1 VVYFHPEFQPEL
13 IGEEE
18 TAVSSPRRQM
28 PSHSMG
34 NNHSSAISSP
44 PPRSPTIR
52 PRVALPP
59 DYEYMKK
66 LIPELKLEIKDKDAR
81 VGQLEVELSEAR
93 RNNTKKDNEIAK
105 LHREIHKIQSVLAQ
119 ASPAMSNGDLA
130 GKLHGTTLAAHTK
143 KQGVS
148 GESSQL
154 DRCNVAATAPKFDKD
169 FRSKQLIKEAIMD
182 NDFLKKL
189 DSSQVREIVDSMYPK
204 QYAKGTYIIREGEV
218 GSHLFVSAE
227 GQMEVIKEGQV
238 LGQMGPG
245 KAFGELAILYNCT
258 RTASVKAVTAVH
270 VWELERRVFQTV
282 MMRTALRR
290 LEDNLNFLRSVPLLA
305 KLSRDKLVKMADVIE
320 TEYYTPGSYIIR
332 QGQSGDTFYIISS
345 GSVKVTQKSQE
356 GGPDDE
362 IRTLEA
368 GEFFGEQALLR
379 SEKRTANIIALPPAA
394 TVLALDRTSFARLIG
409 DLQELRE
416 LKYEER
422 PVSRTSSA
430 RSTGRVSNEFSHLTL
445 DGLDIISTL
454 GIGGFGRV
462 ELVQNVQNRAQT
474 LALKCLKKHY
484 IVETQQQEHVHSEK
498 EIMLRCN
505 HQFIVRL
512 YKTFRDSKYVYLL
525 MDACLGGEV
534 WSILRDRG
542 QFDTEACRFYTA
554 CVTEALEYLH
564 LRHIVYRDLKPENL
578 LLDTDGY
585 CKLTDFGF
593 SKELRNHGK
602 TWTFCGTPEYVSPEV
617 ILNKGHDRSVDYWSL
632 GVLMFELYTGAPPFS
647 ASDPMKTYNIILKG
661 IDVIDFPRH
670 MPRSGEQLI
679 KRLCRDVPTE
689 RLGYQRNGVDD
700 IRKHKWFQGFDW
712 DGLRAHTLTPP
723 IVPQVK
729 GPTDASNFD
738 GYSRDVDTPPDETS
752 GWDDDF

>member
-1 VVYFHPEFQPEL
+1 
-13 IGEEE
+13 
-18 TAVSSPRRQM
+18 
-28 PSHSMG
+28 
-34 NNHSSAISSP
+34 
-44 PPRSPTIR
+44 
-52 PRVALPP
+52 
-59 DYEYMKK
+59 
-66 LIPELKLEIKDKDAR
+66 
-81 VGQLEVELSEAR
+81 
-93 RNNTKKDNEIAK
+93 
-105 LHREIHKIQSVLAQ
+105 
-119 ASPAMSNGDLA
+119 MSNGDLA
-130 GKLHGTTLAAHTK
+130 GKLHGNHLTVHSK

-148 GESSQL
+148 GESSHL
-154 DRCNVAATAPKFDKD
+154 DGRNMTVTAPKFEKD

-189 DSSQVREIVDSMYPK
+189 DSSQLREIVDSMYPK
-204 QYAKGTYIIREGEV
+204 KYANGTFIIREGEV
-218 GSHLFVSAE
+218 GSHLFVAAE

-258 RTASVKAVTAVH
+258 RTASVKAVTDVH

-282 MMRTALRR
+282 MMRTAIRR
-290 LEDNLNFLRSVPLLA
+290 LEDNLSFLRSVPLLA

-320 TEYYTPGSYIIR
+320 TETYAPGAYIIR
-332 QGQSGDTFYIISS
+332 QGTSGDGFYIISS
-345 GSVKVTQKSQE
+345 GSVKVTQRS
-356 GGPDDE
+356 PDGVEDE
-362 IRTLEA
+362 IRTLKA
-368 GEFFGEQALLR
+368 GEYFGEQALLK
-379 SEKRTANIIALPPAA
+379 EDKRTANIIAQPPSV

-409 DLQELRE
+409 DLQELRD

-430 RSTGRVSNEFSHLTL
+430 QSARLPNEFSHLTL
-445 DGLDIISTL
+445 DSLDIIATL

-462 ELVQNVQNRAQT
+462 ELVQSASEPGKT

-512 YKTFRDSKYVYLL
+512 YKTFKDSKYVYLL

-542 QFDTEACRFYTA
+542 QFDSEACRFYTA
-554 CVTEALEYLH
+554 CVVEALEYLH
-564 LRHIVYRDLKPENL
+564 TRHIVYRDLKPENL
-578 LLDTDGY
+578 LLDTEGY

-593 SKELRNHGK
+593 SKELRSHGK

-617 ILNKGHDRSVDYWSL
+617 ILNKGHDRAVDYWSL
-632 GVLMFELYTGAPPFS
+632 GVLMYELYTGAPPFS

-661 IDVIDFPRH
+661 IDIIDFPRNI
-670 MPRSGEQLI
+670 PRSGEQLI

-689 RLGYQRNGVDD
+689 RLGYQRNGVED
-700 IRKHKWFQGFDW
+700 IRKHRWFQGFDW
-712 DGLRAHTLTPP
+712 EGLRSRQLAPP
-723 IVPQVK
+723 IIPQVK

-738 GYSRDVDTPPDETS
+738 CYSRDLETPPDELS
-752 GWDDDF
+752 GWDEDF